1 MIALAP
7 RDLALLVAI
16 SLVWG
21 LNLVISKY
29 GIEHLPPVYFS
40 LLRFSIVALVLAPFL
55 RFRVGEMSPLIIAA
69 VLSGGLHIALL
80 FIGLSHAANVSSV
93 AIATQLGIPFT
104 TLLSVALLGEV
115 VRWRRWTGILLAFA
129 GVGVMGFDPQV
140 AERWGSLALVVGA
153 AFASSLGLI
162 AMKRV
167 IGFRAIEMSAWV
179 AWTSVPVLLGLTL
192 TLERQDIPAPSA
204 VPLGAWGAVLFA
216 ALVSSVLAQVS
227 FYRLIQ
233 RYPVTS
239 VAPITLLSPLFSI
252 AFGMLLL
259 DDRLTTRIALGAA
272 LTLIGVLIITLR
284 ERRITDT
291 GT

>member
-7 RDLALLVAI
+7 RDLALLVGI
-16 SLVWG
+16 TLVWG
-21 LNLVISKY
+21 LNLVVSKY

-40 LLRFSIVALVLAPFL
+40 LLRFSIVALVLVPWL
-55 RFRVGEMSPLIIAA
+55 RFRVGQMSPLIVAA
-69 VLSGGLHIALL
+69 LLSGGIHIALL
-80 FIGLSHAANVSSV
+80 FVGLSLAANVSSV

-129 GVGVMGFDPQV
+129 GVAIMGFDPQV
-140 AERWGSLALVVGA
+140 GERWGSLALVVGA

-167 IGFRAIEMSAWV
+167 TGFKAHEMSAWV
-179 AWTSVPVLLGLTL
+179 AWTSVPVLLALTL
-192 TLERQDIPAPSA
+192 LLERDQLPPAS
-204 VPLGAWGAVLFA
+204 VPIGAWGALAFA

-239 VAPITLLSPLFSI
+239 VAPLTLLSPLFSI
-252 AFGMLLL
+252 AFGILLL
-259 DDRLTTRIALGAA
+259 DDRMTPRIAIGA
-272 LTLIGVLIITLR
+272 LCTLVGVLIITLR